1 LSRGVNPK
9 AAVSVG
15 QDKTVR
21 QRVEADGADG
31 RVMVSNQR
39 GDASAPRTE
48 PDQPT
53 PTSRANQTVTDPDE
67 DGVRP
72 EPERQLAA
80 HGQYRELTQR
90 DYGTAPDQWAEAV
103 PELRGS
109 WEKIREKYHYEERDE
124 PTPPP
129 RDGSWHGQGGR
140 RLDAAQN
147 EEVDRGYAVI
157 REVGRR
163 AIIPGILS
171 VEAEDITRCLAGL
184 DKCFKGEDRLKE
196 KVADLLEPS
205 SELSAAE
212 ALGAV
217 SDVVRF
223 TCLYPESRYTQGVI
237 ADVERIKVRG
247 FELDQLK
254 NTWTSDQ
261 YKGINTQWLEPESGV
276 RFEVQFHTHASLEA
290 KELSHKAYE
299 RIRSITSPSPQTDQ
313 EAAELEGFQSSVNA
327 MVPIPADVSVI
338 EDYRREQRNG

>member
-21 QRVEADGADG
+21 QRVDAGGADG

-67 DGVRP
+67 DGVRS
-72 EPERQLAA
+72 EPEQQLAA
-80 HGQYRELTQR
+80 HSQYRALTQR
-90 DYGTAPDQWAEAV
+90 DYGTAPDQWTEAV
-103 PELRGS
+103 PELRGA

-147 EEVDRGYAVI
+147 EEVDRGYAAI

-163 AIIPGILS
+163 AIIPGILA

-196 KVADLLEPS
+196 KITDRMRSKGQAPE
-205 SELSAAE
+205 E
-212 ALGAV
+212 ALGRIA
-217 SDVVRF
+217 DVVRF
-223 TCLYPESRYTQGVI
+223 TFLYSETTYSAGVQ
-237 ADVERIKVRG
+237 ADVERLEAKGFTQLERRG
-247 FELDQLK
+247 
-254 NTWTSDQ
+254 TWDDDQ
-261 YKGINTQWLEPESGV
+261 YKGINARWQEPESGV
-276 RFEVQFHTHASLEA
+276 IFEVQFHTQASLEA
-290 KELSHKAYE
+290 KELTHKA
-299 RIRSITSPSPQTDQ
+299 SD
-313 EAAELEGFQSSVNA
+313 L
-327 MVPIPADVSVI
+327 
-338 EDYRREQRNG
+338 RRRLCVWG